1 MKDYSL
7 TKEQQKDYLLD
18 FKLKQNGEEETYDVV
33 YADGKVFGH
42 VTANEENLAKIE
54 RVQEAQAK
62 NGVANKHVFVSRRS
76 KSGVLTA
83 LSAAVSGFAGYGLT
97 IMAATAGLM
106 PEGLPIAA
114 GVGLITILGTIPAF
128 AKLLKNHGK
137 VKELE
142 KIEYRD
148 EHAEALAHI
157 DDYANSLSGVSSK
170 VVSLLE
176 GEENPFSILNI
187 DRFTQ
192 ADLETIVDNME
203 REKKSGFVYTKA
215 K

>member
-7 TKEQQKDYLLD
+7 TKDGQKDYLLD
-18 FKLKQNGEEETYDVV
+18 FKLRQNEEEETYDVV

-42 VTANEENLAKIE
+42 VTANETNLAKIE
-54 RVQEAQAK
+54 AIQEAQAK
-62 NGVANKHVFVSRRS
+62 NGVANKHVFISRRT
-76 KSGVLTA
+76 KAGVFTA
-83 LSAAVSGFAGYGLT
+83 LSAGLSATAGYGLAT
-97 IMAATAGLM
+97 MAATAGLI

-128 AKLLKNHGK
+128 TKLLKNHGK

-148 EHAEALAHI
+148 KHAEELAHI
-157 DDYANSLSGVSSK
+157 GDYANSLVGVSPK
-170 VVSLLE
+170 VVDLLE
-176 GEENPFSILNI
+176 EPNPFSVINI
-187 DRFTQ
+187 HRFTQ
-192 ADLETIVDNME
+192 DALETIVDNIE
-203 REKKSGFVYTKA
+203 REKNSGFVYTKT

>member
-7 TKEQQKDYLLD
+7 TKEGQKDYLLD
-18 FKLKQNGEEETYDVV
+18 FKLRQNGEEETYDVV

-42 VTANEENLAKIE
+42 VTANEANLAKIE
-54 RVQEAQAK
+54 QVQEAQAK
-62 NGVANKHVFVSRRS
+62 NGVANKHVFVSRRT

-83 LSAAVSGFAGYGLT
+83 LSAGVSATAGYGLAT
-97 IMAATAGLM
+97 MAATAGLM

-137 VKELE
+137 VKELS

-148 EHAEALAHI
+148 ERQEELSHI
-157 DDYANSLSGVSSK
+157 GDYANSLAGVSPK
-170 VVSLLE
+170 VVALLE
-176 GEENPFSILNI
+176 EEERPFSILNI

-192 ADLETIVDNME
+192 EDLETIIDNME